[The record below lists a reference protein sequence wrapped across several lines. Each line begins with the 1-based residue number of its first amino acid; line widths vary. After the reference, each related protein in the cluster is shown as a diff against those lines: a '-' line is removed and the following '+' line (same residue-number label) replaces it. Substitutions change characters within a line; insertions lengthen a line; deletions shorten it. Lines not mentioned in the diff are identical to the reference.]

1 MTAET
6 QSSPPPARASQPAA
20 TLPDPAAPLRD
31 RLLKGLTS
39 EQAQA
44 VMHGCGPMLVLA
56 SAGSGKTTV
65 ITRRIAMLLARG
77 VKPWHILALTFTN
90 KAAGEMRERV
100 ARVLGEDALNSS
112 GLTVTTFHSFCA
124 RVLRRYADRCGLNP
138 DYTIYDS
145 ADQKSAMKSAL
156 ERLNI
161 STQHVTPDA
170 VLGVISGAKNQ
181 LVGPDEF
188 RHYARDY
195 FDSQV
200 AKAYP
205 AYAKALKD
213 ANAVDFDDLLFFV
226 ARLLRDDE
234 AVRDEMRQRH
244 RHMLIDEYQDTNHAQ
259 FVIARALAD
268 GTRNICV
275 VGDPDQSI
283 YGWRGADIRNILEFN
298 QHYPEAVVVK
308 LGENFRSTAPILR
321 IADHLIKHNR
331 KRKEKPLYT
340 TKEGGSKAILCTCW
354 DHDDEAARVAN
365 FLAEM
370 EKTGREKEGGGGLPW
385 KQMAIFYRTNALSRT
400 LESALRER
408 EIPYTIA
415 RGTAF
420 YDRKEIKDA
429 LAYLRLIVNPQDE
442 VSLQRIVNTPPR
454 GIGDTT
460 MEKVEAFARA
470 NSIGLFDALL
480 RSREVPDLSARATAA
495 LEKFAR
501 MVQAWI
507 RDVQNGGAAGSFMGA
522 VVRVELRELVMR
534 VLKESGLAEHFR
546 KSGTDEDRERLEN
559 LDELVNAAAEFDAQG
574 GLAADGDDSATGED
588 SPPRDDD
595 TLTTRLRAYLESVA
609 LVSDADSID
618 PERGAVTL
626 MTLHTAKGLEFDAVA
641 IVGLEE
647 GLLPHSMSREEDD
660 NAEEERRLFFVG
672 ITRARKHLLITTT
685 RSRLVHGR
693 TEDRIPSRFLSELP
707 EDDIERVG
715 AVSEFAGTRNWGGS
729 PEEQRA
735 GQWGRRASRER
746 SEFDDPESASWGR
759 PASGATQSLPWS
771 RGQRV
776 AHPQFGRGTVHNV
789 SRLGQHTRVQINFDH
804 VGMKTLIAEY
814 ARLEKA

>member
-6 QSSPPPARASQPAA
+6 QPSPLSARSTQPPA
-20 TLPDPAAPLRD
+20 TLPDPPAPLRD
-31 RLLKGLTS
+31 RLLKGLTA

-298 QHYPEAVVVK
+298 QHYPEAVV
-308 LGENFRSTAPILR
+308 
-321 IADHLIKHNR
+321 
-331 KRKEKPLYT
+331 
-340 TKEGGSKAILCTCW
+340 GGSKAILCTCW

-370 EKTGREKEGGGGLPW
+370 EKTGCEREGGGGLPW

-574 GLAADGDDSATGED
+574 GLAADGDDTAAGED
-588 SPPRDDD
+588 TPPHEDD

-735 GQWGRRASRER
+735 GQWGRRAGRER
-746 SEFDDPESASWGR
+746 SEFDDPDSASWGS
-759 PASGATQSLPWS
+759 PASGATQGLPWS